1 MQPVSDYIKWARG
14 RKIDTD
20 GCPSDNPYQC
30 ADVIKLAMTRC
41 WDVKGFTFTSPSN
54 PHGYAKG
61 LFLYFDEHPEL
72 KGKFVK
78 IENTP
83 TFVPKLGDIVEW
95 GTCEGV
101 TGKAGHTALAE
112 GINEGTTRFVSLDQN
127 WGGKHYCTD
136 VRHSYTGVLG
146 VIRPLLK
153 CTLAALNV
161 RSGPGTSYPIVQK
174 NGEDYVLPKG
184 ALVKPLEYK
193 GSWARIGES
202 CWVSSNYLG

>member
-1 MQPVSDYIKWARG
+1 MQPVHDFINWARG
-14 RKIDTD
+14 RSIDTD

-30 ADVIKLAMTRC
+30 ADVIKSAMSRC
-41 WDVKGFTFTSPSN
+41 WGVKNFTFTSPSN

-72 KGKFVK
+72 QGKFAK
-78 IENTP
+78 LKNTP
-83 TFVPKLGDIVEW
+83 TFVPQEGDIVEW
-95 GTCEGV
+95 GTYKGL

-112 GINEGTTRFVSLDQN
+112 GKATDTTKRFTSLDQN

-136 VRHSYTGVLG
+136 VVHSYRGVLG

-161 RSGPGTSYPIVQK
+161 RRGPGTSYPVVD
-174 NGEDYVLPKG
+174 ELPKG
-184 ALVKPLEYK
+184 VLVKPLEYK
-193 GSWARIGES
+193 GSWARIGEGR
-202 CWVSSNYLG
+202 WVSSNYIG

>member
-1 MQPVSDYIKWARG
+1 MQPVNDFIKWARG

-20 GCPSDNPYQC
+20 GVPPDNPYQC
-30 ADVIKLAMTRC
+30 ADVIKSAMARC
-41 WDVKGFTFTSPSN
+41 WGVKNFTFTSPSN

-72 KGKFVK
+72 QGKFVK
-78 IENTP
+78 INNTP
-83 TFVPKLGDIVEW
+83 SFVPQEGDIVEW
-95 GTCEGV
+95 GTYEGL

-112 GINEGTTRFVSLDQN
+112 GKATDTTTRFTSLDQN

-136 VRHSYTGVLG
+136 VRHSYAGVLG

-161 RSGPGTSYPIVQK
+161 RSGPGTSYPVVD
-174 NGEDYVLPKG
+174 ELPKG
-184 ALVKPLEYK
+184 VLVKPLEYK
-193 GSWARIGES
+193 GSWARIGEGR
-202 CWVSSNYLG
+202 WVSANYIG